1 MQTAESWRRPP
12 GPRTLYIEFL
22 WEGMEQPILV
32 TGGSG
37 FIGRHLVSALLL
49 RGDRVRVL
57 VRRPDA
63 ARSLSAIGAE
73 AVVGDMLDP
82 NALRRA
88 ADGVGGVFHLAGRLF
103 VAGSRPEDYARLH
116 VDATVALMNA
126 CTTASNAPDYFVLC
140 STTGVL
146 GPTGVALA
154 REDDL
159 GIRKTRTK
167 RQRRGRNVMRGKSPA
182 VRNCRWSLRALG
194 SFTARVISICST
206 GFGRFAQGYYRVIGP
221 GLNHL
226 HPIYVD
232 DAVRALLLC
241 PSAAGA
247 AGRAYHLVGSK
258 AVTMRELSDAIGYA
272 VGRTVPKLH
281 LPTPVAFTV
290 GAALEALPLPRRM
303 LPLTRSRVRFMLQNR
318 AYDGT
323 RAREEL
329 GFVPL
334 IGLAEGLSRTVAWY
348 RDNGLL

>member
-1 MQTAESWRRPP
+1 M
-12 GPRTLYIEFL
+12 
-22 WEGMEQPILV
+22 MEQPILV

-57 VRRPDA
+57 VRRPEA

-82 NALRRA
+82 NAVRRA

-103 VAGSRPEDYARLH
+103 VAGSGPEEYARLH

-126 CTTASNAPDYFVLC
+126 CTRAANPPDYFVLC

-146 GPTGVALA
+146 GPTGVSLA
-154 REDDL
+154 SEDDL
-159 GIRKTRTK
+159 GHPQNAYEQTKARAERDAREIANRSKVPLVVARPGLVYGPGDQHLLNWFRSIR
-167 RQRRGRNVMRGKSPA
+167 G
-182 VRNCRWSLRALG
+182 
-194 SFTARVISICST
+194 
-206 GFGRFAQGYYRVIGP
+206 GYYRVIGS

-232 DAVRALLLC
+232 DVVRALLLC
-241 PSAAGA
+241 PSAASA
-247 AGRAYHLVGSK
+247 AGRAYHLVGAN
-258 AVTMRELSDAIGYA
+258 AVSMREFSDAIGHA
-272 VGRTVPKLH
+272 VGRRVPKVHIPAPL
-281 LPTPVAFTV
+281 AFTV
-290 GAALEALPLPRRM
+290 GAALEALPLPRHM

-329 GFVPL
+329 GFVPEVD
-334 IGLAEGLSRTVAWY
+334 LAEGLSRTIAWY
-348 RDNGLL
+348 RANRLL